1 MMYKIILILMLFFSC
16 SQADEKSKNNL
27 LSESE
32 MIEALVEINLLESAY
47 KLNLIEGPNND
58 STILLD
64 YYHALF
70 ASKRYSYEEFQNSF
84 SSYSRHP
91 KKMQELLDSSLKR
104 VQILEIE

>member
-1 MMYKIILILMLFFSC
+1 MMYKRILILMLFFSC
-16 SQADEKSKNNL
+16 SQADEKSKSNL

-32 MIEALVEINLLESAY
+32 MIEVLVEINLLESAY
-47 KLNLIEGPNND
+47 KLNFLQEPKKD

-70 ASKRYSYEEFQNSF
+70 ASKRYSFEEFQNSF
-84 SSYSRHP
+84 NSYSQQP